1 MSCLFTPVWGAQPH
15 QGTGTSLGTPRPWCG
30 FWGAAHPL
38 PPSDPILLCV
48 SCVVPPTPKK
58 NQAGPAIFIH
68 PPYLRQERVLPG
80 GPRPRFCPPPRSP
93 WGVGKEGVCWG
104 GGVCVRPPPASPG
117 KPNAAGLCAGSGR
130 STRRGCW
137 GPPVAPAPPMRLQG
151 GLGGAWWGGCTVRTP
166 TPSWGGGVG
175 SSPTSPQV
183 FGLDATAQLPAG
195 CHCGDKGGVGG
206 PLS

>member
-30 FWGAAHPL
+30 FWGAAHPP

-104 GGVCVRPPPASPG
+104 GGCVCVPPPSLTWKAKRSRALRRIRPQHEAGVLGTPG
-117 KPNAAGLCAGSGR
+117 SSSTPHEAA
-130 STRRGCW
+130 RRIG
-137 GPPVAPAPPMRLQG
+137 G
-151 GLGGAWWGGCTVRTP
+151 GLVGGVHSEDP
-166 TPSWGGGVG
+166 HPELGGGVG
-175 SSPTSPQV
+175 LSPTSPQV